1 MHVVWNPAIT
11 LDGYIA
17 LPDGNA
23 DWVTDEDGRLFW
35 ELVRQAGCVIVGR
48 TTYDMYRGEVYPVPG
63 ATTFVWTSRPETLEP
78 AKGVMAVSGTAP
90 QILAQVAAKGFT
102 QAVLAG
108 GGRTNNA
115 FAAAGLIDEVIA
127 NIYPVLFGSGIKILD
142 GTAGAL
148 TLELRESRPIAG
160 GLIRNYYNVKKS

>member
-1 MHVVWNPAIT
+1 MRVLWNPAIT

-23 DWVTDEDGRLFW
+23 DWVTDEDSRLFG

-48 TTYDMYRGEVYPVPG
+48 TTYDMYRDEVYPVPG
-63 ATTFVWTSRPETLEP
+63 ATTFVWTSRPETLAP
-78 AKGVMAVSGTAP
+78 AEGVMAVSGTA
-90 QILAQVAAKGFT
+90 QDVLAHTAANGFT

-108 GGRTNNA
+108 GGRTNSA

-127 NIYPVLFGSGIKILD
+127 NIYPMIFSDGMKMLD
-142 GTAGAL
+142 GAAGAL
-148 TLELRESRPIAG
+148 TLELRESRPIGG
-160 GLIRNYYNVKKS
+160 GLIRNHYNVKKP